1 MANDLFDTAGNA
13 SGTQKCGTV
22 VVNAQGP
29 VGAVHKTLDNGFEVD
44 IATYTAEWDDRF
56 DSIRLYTGDA
66 DT

>member
-29 VGAVHKTLDNGFEVD
+29 VGTGYKTIDRNFEVN
-44 IATYTAEWDDRF
+44 IATYTAEWDARF
-56 DSIRLYTGDA
+56 DDIRLYTGDTDA
-66 DT
+66 